1 MKIKELFRR
10 DKNVCEIEKPKT
22 NMKLRDFLN
31 VDRLPTVILNPNAKK
46 LHLERKST

>member
-22 NMKLRDFLN
+22 NLKLRDFLKMSALKVLMN
-31 VDRLPTVILNPNAKK
+31 KGNIQ
-46 LHLERKST
+46 

>member
-22 NMKLRDFLN
+22 NMKLRDFLKVAGFIPATN
-31 VDRLPTVILNPNAKK
+31 KDGKPVSN
-46 LHLERKST
+46 

>member
-22 NMKLRDFLN
+22 NMKLRDFLKVAGMKPATN
-31 VDRLPTVILNPNAKK
+31 KDGKPV
-46 LHLERKST
+46 SS

>member
-22 NMKLRDFLN
+22 NLKLRDFLKMAGLK
-31 VDRLPTVILNPNAKK
+31 VLVAEKIQPIK
-46 LHLERKST
+46 

>member
-22 NMKLRDFLN
+22 NLKLRDFLN
-31 VDRLPTVILNPNAKK
+31 VGRIPTTPLNSNTKK
-46 LHLERKST
+46 LHLETKST